1 MSYKIL
7 IVDDEKLIRDLLSTI
22 LSDYG
27 YQVKTAADGKN
38 LKAAL
43 SEEIPDLIL
52 LDYMLPDY
60 NGHELCL
67 MIREL
72 STVPIIMIT
81 ANAND
86 ENMIKGFNLGIDDF
100 VPKPFKKNEII
111 ARVQAILRR
120 VQLERDRYKKA
131 LSEKNNYYFDN
142 WQFSDETELLTNIQT
157 NQQIPLTEYEVK
169 LLRFFLTN
177 TQEVLS
183 REQLYTALGS
193 HADPG
198 CLQAMNVYVYRLRNK
213 IGKELIQSLR
223 YKGYKLKCNVK
234 IVPTQEQ

>member
-7 IVDDEKLIRDLLSTI
+7 IVDDEKLIRDLLSKI
-22 LSDYG
+22 LKDCG
-27 YQVKTAADGKN
+27 YQTIAVADGKN

-43 SEEIPDLIL
+43 AEQIPDLIL
-52 LDYMLPDY
+52 LDYMLPDC

-67 MIREL
+67 MIREI

-86 ENMIKGFNLGIDDF
+86 ENMIKGFDLGIDDF
-100 VPKPFKKNEII
+100 VPKPFKKEEIL

-120 VQLERDRYKKA
+120 IQLERDRFNKA
-131 LSEKNNYYFDN
+131 TSSKSEYFFGH
-142 WQFSDETELLTNIQT
+142 WKFSDKDNSLTNC
-157 NQQIPLTEYEVK
+157 NSNKSVSLTEYEMK

-177 TQEVLS
+177 SQEVLS

-193 HADPG
+193 HADPS

-213 IGKELIQSLR
+213 IGKDLIQALR
-223 YKGYKLKCNVK
+223 YKGYKLIADVNAKP
-234 IVPTQEQ
+234 ID

>member
-7 IVDDEKLIRDLLSTI
+7 IVDDEKLIRDLLSKI
-22 LSDYG
+22 LKDYG
-27 YQVKTAADGKN
+27 YQTTAVADGKN

-43 SEEIPDLIL
+43 AEQIPDLIL
-52 LDYMLPDY
+52 LDYMLPDC

-67 MIREL
+67 MIRER

-86 ENMIKGFNLGIDDF
+86 ENMIKGFDLGIDDF
-100 VPKPFKKNEII
+100 VPKPFKKEEIL

-120 VQLERDRYKKA
+120 IQLERDRFIKSA
-131 LSEKNNYYFDN
+131 STKNNYFFEN
-142 WQFSDETELLTNIQT
+142 WKFSDKDNSLVDTNT
-157 NQQIPLTEYEVK
+157 NKEINLTEYEMK
-169 LLRFFLTN
+169 LLRFFLSN
-177 TQEVLS
+177 SQEVLS

-193 HADPG
+193 HADPS

-213 IGKELIQSLR
+213 IGKDLIQALR
-223 YKGYKLKCNVK
+223 YKGYKLVAEVTIKSAD
-234 IVPTQEQ
+234 